1 VTASLRNFEA
11 PAMVFRENHNN
22 PEESGAENDL
32 QVAALRGRLVG
43 TLLAALLGAM
53 LWLPATG
60 SAANLVNYAN
70 VRADASLLVGSQV
83 VRLFGIH
90 VPDTARTCRTNI
102 RPVRCGSQAML
113 ALDFKIRGFVHCEP
127 LRRHRDRSV
136 TAWCQ
141 NRSTD
146 LAAYLLERGWAVA
159 LPGAPYKYRV
169 MEKIARAR
177 RMGVWGNYGVAIPSN
192 QRSR

>member
-1 VTASLRNFEA
+1 VTASLRKFEA
-11 PAMVFRENHNN
+11 PAVVFREDDKH
-22 PEESGAENDL
+22 PEESRESTDR
-32 QVAALRGRLVG
+32 QVATPRARRVGALV
-43 TLLAALLGAM
+43 AALLGAM
-53 LWLPATG
+53 LCLPATG
-60 SAANLVNYAN
+60 SAAALVNYAN

-90 VPDTARTCRTNI
+90 VPDTGRTCRTNI

-146 LAAYLLERGWAVA
+146 LAAYLIERGWAVA
-159 LPGAPYKYRV
+159 LPSAPYKYRV
-169 MEKIARAR
+169 MEKIARTR
-177 RMGVWGNYGVAIPSN
+177 RMGVWGYYGVAIPSN
-192 QRSR
+192 